1 MLASH
6 TSGLDREPNA
16 LEPTVAG
23 LTRELNMGGPE
34 HWEEKAIEGIK
45 TAGWAFEPVTTV
57 YCLLP
62 SSACMTH
69 YSSCCAPIDLIVI
82 QLLLSSYY

>member
-45 TAGWAFEPVTTV
+45 TAGWAFEPVTTA
-57 YCLLP
+57 YCL
-62 SSACMTH
+62 
-69 YSSCCAPIDLIVI
+69 D
-82 QLLLSSYY
+82 